1 MPAPMDQTTRDSIRI
16 ALRTETDYGVIAER
30 YGVSRRAVQAI
41 ARAAGLSPRRSDRKL
56 VGDGGSRKKVITPE
70 LRAAIVAGYATQKDR
85 EKLAKQL
92 GISLSRVQDVLAEEL
107 GII

>member
-1 MPAPMDQTTRDSIRI
+1 MAAPMSQVMRDSIRI
-16 ALRTETDYGVIAER
+16 ALRTETDYGIIADR
-30 YGVSRRAVQAI
+30 YGISRRAVQAI
-41 ARAAGLSPRRSDRKL
+41 ARAAGMSPRRSDRK
-56 VGDGGSRKKVITPE
+56 VGDGGSRKKIITPE
-70 LRAAIVAGYATQKDR
+70 LRAAIVAGYAHQKDR